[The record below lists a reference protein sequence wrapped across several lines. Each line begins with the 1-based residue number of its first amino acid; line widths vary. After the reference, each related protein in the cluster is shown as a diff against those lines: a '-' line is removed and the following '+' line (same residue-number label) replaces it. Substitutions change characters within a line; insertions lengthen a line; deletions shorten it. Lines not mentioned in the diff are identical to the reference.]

1 MNKLCCLLSGGHRYS
16 PSKVITKRN
25 GINCTIVLRNF
36 CVKCGKMI
44 EFEMPDNFIDEE
56 IKREAKKI
64 YNKGF
69 GDALKFGYLG
79 EANDGT

>member
-1 MNKLCCLLSGGHRYS
+1 MNKLRCLLSGGHRYS
-16 PSKVITKRN
+16 PSKVVSCRN
-25 GINCTIVLRNF
+25 AINFTIKLLNF

-44 EFEMPDNFIDEE
+44 EFEIPDNFIDEE

-69 GDALKFGYLG
+69 GDALKFGYES
-79 EANDGT
+79 EADDGT